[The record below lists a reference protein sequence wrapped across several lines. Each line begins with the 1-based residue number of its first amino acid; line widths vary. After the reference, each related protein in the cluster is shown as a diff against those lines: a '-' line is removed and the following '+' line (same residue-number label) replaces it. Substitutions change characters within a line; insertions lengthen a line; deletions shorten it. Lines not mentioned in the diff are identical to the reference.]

1 MDGDLASLL
10 YISPAS
16 DRAMNTYIYPITDAS
31 VPTDPAAPPAD
42 RPRSAELCNGNAAP
56 KTLYEDVGRTTTFT
70 NCDVF
75 YLEFVPSVGWVCAYA
90 SDTPSVHIPTPGKAL
105 YFVK

>member
-1 MDGDLASLL
+1 MDGDKASLL
-10 YISPAS
+10 YIAPAS

-31 VPTDPAAPPAD
+31 APTDFSAPPVPTQCC
-42 RPRSAELCNGNAAP
+42 ELCHGNAAP
-56 KTLYEDVGRTTTFT
+56 KTLYEDVGRTTPFT

-75 YLEFVPSVGWVCAYA
+75 YLEFVPSVGWVCAFA
-90 SDTPSVHIPTPGKAL
+90 SDTPSVHIPTPGKVFG